1 MGTQGGPE
9 ALGLAEIF
17 DEILL
22 SLYYNKILMC
32 ISYIIIIILITA
44 IFAFLEKGGAEG
56 FTVPI
61 PDYKKIDGEL
71 GYCGPDMT
79 FDEFKKGNFNT
90 KCWKDMTAEMCYDM
104 NKNGFYCGVN
114 SLTGEKLECVHSLG
128 KCKDDPMCFSTCY
141 EQRDYPSYMIEVD
154 SNNLIGL
161 F

>member
-1 MGTQGGPE
+1 MH
-9 ALGLAEIF
+9 
-17 DEILL
+17 
-22 SLYYNKILMC
+22 

-44 IFAFLEKGGAEG
+44 IFAFLEKNQGSGEM

-114 SLTGEKLECVHSLG
+114 AKTGEKLECVHSLG
-128 KCKDDPMCFSTCY
+128 KCKDDSMCFSTCY
-141 EQRDYPSYMIEVD
+141 EQRDYPPYMIEVD

>member
-1 MGTQGGPE
+1 MEAQGG
-9 ALGLAEIF
+9 IF

-22 SLYYNKILMC
+22 LLYYNIMR

-44 IFAFLEKGGAEG
+44 IFAFLEREER

-61 PDYKKIDGEL
+61 PDFKNMDSEL
-71 GYCGPDMT
+71 GYCGPNMT

-90 KCWKDMTAEMCYDM
+90 KCWKDMTGEMCYDM

-114 SLTGEKLECVHSLG
+114 PATGEKLDCIHSLG

>member
-1 MGTQGGPE
+1 VEAQGG
-9 ALGLAEIF
+9 IF

-22 SLYYNKILMC
+22 LLYYNIMR

-44 IFAFLEKGGAEG
+44 IFAFLEREER

-61 PDYKKIDGEL
+61 PDFKNMDSEL
-71 GYCGPDMT
+71 GYCGPNMT

-90 KCWKDMTAEMCYDM
+90 KCWKNITCEMCYDM
-104 NKNGFYCGVN
+104 NKNGYYCGVDPA
-114 SLTGEKLECVHSLG
+114 TGEKLDCVHSLG

>member
-1 MGTQGGPE
+1 MVV
-9 ALGLAEIF
+9 LGEIF

-22 SLYYNKILMC
+22 FLYYNIMR

-44 IFAFLEKGGAEG
+44 IFAFLEKGEVER

-61 PDYKKIDGEL
+61 PDFKNMDSEL

-79 FDEFKKGNFNT
+79 FDEFKKGNYNT

-114 SLTGEKLECVHSLG
+114 PAKGEKLECVHSLG

>member
-1 MGTQGGPE
+1 MGVQG
-9 ALGLAEIF
+9 EIF

-22 SLYYNKILMC
+22 LLYYML

-44 IFAFLEKGGAEG
+44 IFAFLEKNGRGGEK

-79 FDEFKKGNFNT
+79 FDEFKKGNYNT

-114 SLTGEKLECVHSLG
+114 AKTGEKLECVHSLG

-141 EQRDYPSYMIEVD
+141 EQRDYPPYMIEVD

>member
-1 MGTQGGPE
+1 VGTV
-9 ALGLAEIF
+9 F

-22 SLYYNKILMC
+22 LLYYNIMR
-32 ISYIIIIILITA
+32 ISYIIIIILITT
-44 IFAFLEKGGAEG
+44 IFAFLEMERSAGEK

-61 PDYKKIDGEL
+61 PDFKNMDSEL
-71 GYCGPDMT
+71 GYCGPNTT
-79 FDEFKKGNFNT
+79 FDEFKKGNYNT
-90 KCWKDMTAEMCYDM
+90 KCWKDMTLEMCNDM

-114 SLTGEKLECVHSLG
+114 PATGKKLECVHSLG
-128 KCKDDPMCFSTCY
+128 KCKDDSMCFSTCY

>member
-1 MGTQGGPE
+1 M
-9 ALGLAEIF
+9 LGLG
-17 DEILL
+17 EILL
-22 SLYYNKILMC
+22 LLYSMR

-44 IFAFLEKGGAEG
+44 IFAFLEGGFEER

-71 GYCGPDMT
+71 GYCGPNMT
-79 FDEFKKGNFNT
+79 LDEFKKGNYNT
-90 KCWKDMTAEMCYDM
+90 KCWKDMTLEMCNDM

-114 SLTGEKLECVHSLG
+114 AKTGEKLECVHSLG

-141 EQRDYPSYMIEVD
+141 EKRNYPPYMIEVD